1 MFFPIRPYRFFP
13 ARCSI
18 TDKTEIFFK
27 LPLAYLFA
35 LWSPITLLVLS
46 SVPVYADWVAVE
58 KPYLSP
64 GLWTLYVDPDT
75 IRREGNRV
83 TLWQL
88 PDYKWMKGNAGMGP
102 LGFGPHRFLSI
113 TTHKQFDCREKR
125 VRLLAFTEFSRHMGT
140 GIPMNNYVDGDNWI
154 LVEPESINE
163 ALWEVGCGKD

>member
-46 SVPVYADWVAVE
+46 SVPVYADWVAGE

-140 GIPMNNYVDGDNWI
+140 GIPMNGYVDGDNWI

>member
-1 MFFPIRPYRFFP
+1 
-13 ARCSI
+13 
-18 TDKTEIFFK
+18 
-27 LPLAYLFA
+27 
-35 LWSPITLLVLS
+35 V
-46 SVPVYADWVAVE
+46 VPNHWVAVE